1 MAFGAMAA
9 GESVVQGET
18 IRRRGQGPAR
28 LLLGVGLW
36 ACTGSAMADTPVAA
50 DDPACPSQDFT
61 RFLQRFADPADDR
74 VRLRYTSDPLEY
86 EVPMHTVRDDHEGL
100 APTHVVL
107 EQGAARLKRFS
118 YRYLAAFDL
127 FVPSPVSRDP
137 AALERM
143 RAGTYNA
150 PTLIEPIDDNG
161 QRVTFGS
168 DTERDT
174 YTFARRY
181 GCWML
186 TRARNL
192 RD

>member
-1 MAFGAMAA
+1 MAA
-9 GESVVQGET
+9 GESVVHGET
-18 IRRRGQGPAR
+18 IRIRGQAAAR

-36 ACTGSAMADTPVAA
+36 ACAGAAAADTPVTA

-100 APTHVVL
+100 AHTHIAL
-107 EQGAARLKRFS
+107 EQGGARLKRFS
-118 YRYLAAFDL
+118 YRYLAAFNL

-137 AALERM
+137 AALEHM
-143 RAGTYNA
+143 RVGTYHA
-150 PTLIEPIDDNG
+150 PTRIEATDDNG

-168 DTERDT
+168 DAERDS
-174 YTFARRY
+174 YAFARRY

-186 TRARNL
+186 TRASNL